1 MWNDNLWKLTESCCH
16 ERADSSH
23 AGAQGIV
30 CYALA
35 PYVCRSTCHGTE
47 FCFRGLWLVLLSS
60 FLSLFMNIKMS
71 RAVPADPWL
80 LVSPFPS
87 VTVVRTDLAI
97 HQITATVSQMLFLSL
112 LTTSRVIIWST
123 PLGLCVS
130 KCQGRKNKEGRERFF
145 SEAGNCSCACTQ
157 QAFLCG
163 AQYSPQ
169 LLLLAWGLLRTMA
182 YFDKWMMEKVWGTFS
197 PLKGKEAW

>member
-23 AGAQGIV
+23 AGAQGIM
-30 CYALA
+30 CYALT

-47 FCFRGLWLVLLSS
+47 FCFCGLWLVLLSS
-60 FLSLFMNIKMS
+60 FLSLFMNMKVS
-71 RAVPADPWL
+71 RAVPADSWL

-130 KCQGRKNKEGRERFF
+130 KCQGRKNKEGRERFLQKLGIAVVLAP
-145 SEAGNCSCACTQ
+145 SRPLYVALSILHSCC
-157 QAFLCG
+157 C
-163 AQYSPQ
+163 
-169 LLLLAWGLLRTMA
+169 LLGDCWEQWHTLTNEWWKRFGEP
-182 YFDKWMMEKVWGTFS
+182 FHH
-197 PLKGKEAW
+197 